1 VHTVGFLHQNHQSRK
16 DPLFSYL
23 FFARYETHLVI
34 SHKPSVERAGCSA
47 CAAKCHL
54 GLYYHGLYTRPC
66 NSRIICQVLHHT

>member
-54 GLYYHGLYTRPC
+54 GLRIYTISPC
-66 NSRIICQVLHHT
+66 NTNSRIICQVLHHT